1 MGLSRQEYWSGVPS
15 PSLLV
20 LRDMQMNTTKRYH
33 YTTTIPTRMARIKNQ
48 IITSVDEDVEKS
60 ERSFTVGYKRVEMS
74 LKLLNIELPCD
85 RELLLLRINPE

>member
-1 MGLSRQEYWSGVPS
+1 MPS

-74 LKLLNIELPCD
+74 LKLLNIELPYD